1 MVIEHKKMKT
11 GFIIEYSYNDSE
23 FGYRHH
29 VDNIVSTSKSKIESR
44 KKELEESLKND
55 FYKSNISLKIVE
67 LSLI

>member
-1 MVIEHKKMKT
+1 MKT

-44 KKELEESLKND
+44 KKELEESLRKD
-55 FYKSNISLKIVE
+55 FYKENIRIDIVNVT
-67 LSLI
+67 ID

>member
-1 MVIEHKKMKT
+1 MKT

-44 KKELEESLKND
+44 KKELEESLRND
-55 FYKSNISLKIVE
+55 FYKSNIRINIINVT
-67 LSLI
+67 ID

>member
-1 MVIEHKKMKT
+1 MKT

-44 KKELEESLKND
+44 KKELEEFLRND
-55 FYKSNISLKIVE
+55 FYKSNIRINIINVT
-67 LSLI
+67 ID

>member
-1 MVIEHKKMKT
+1 MVIEHKKIKT

-44 KKELEESLKND
+44 KKELEESLRND
-55 FYKSNISLKIVE
+55 FYKSNIRINIINVT
-67 LSLI
+67 ID

>member
-44 KKELEESLKND
+44 KKELEESLRND
-55 FYKSNISLKIVE
+55 FYKSNIRINIINVT
-67 LSLI
+67 ID

>member
-44 KKELEESLKND
+44 KKELEESLRND
-55 FYKSNISLKIVE
+55 FYKSNIRIN
-67 LSLI
+67 IINITID